1 MKATSLLPLLLAAL
15 LSSCKSG
22 SHTAATV
29 WTDYRAA
36 TADTL
41 RLTRHETD
49 TLLLRDSIYIKERT
63 CGDTVYITQFR
74 DRLRY
79 KTIVRHDT
87 VYSTRRDT
95 VATTKAETRTVSR
108 EVPARLTAWQRFRLA
123 AFYVLAA
130 IVAAVGLLKFHSRK
144 AVKSD

>member
-1 MKATSLLPLLLAAL
+1 MKKASLLPLLLAAL

-29 WTDYRAA
+29 QTDYRA
-36 TADTL
+36 TSADTL

-63 CGDTVYITQFR
+63 CGDTVFITETR

-79 KTIVRHDT
+79 KTLIRRDT

-130 IVAAVGLLKFHSRK
+130 IVAAVGLLIIKSRK
-144 AVKSD
+144 AIKSD